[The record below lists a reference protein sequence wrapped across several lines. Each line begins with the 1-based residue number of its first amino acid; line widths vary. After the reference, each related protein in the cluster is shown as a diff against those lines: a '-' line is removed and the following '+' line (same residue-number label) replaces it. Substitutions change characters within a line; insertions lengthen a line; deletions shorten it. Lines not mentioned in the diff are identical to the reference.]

1 MTTIKVASSI
11 ASNNCPGQVRRSRR
25 GSSICTTQYA
35 DGSSEATEVQWE
47 FQKGSWIYYN
57 MQAIYMYKDK
67 GDSSGRTDLMDAVI
81 HTGRIS
87 GHLEE
92 ECVRRSGG
100 RTIRI

>member
-1 MTTIKVASSI
+1 
-11 ASNNCPGQVRRSRR
+11 
-25 GSSICTTQYA
+25 
-35 DGSSEATEVQWE
+35 
-47 FQKGSWIYYN
+47 

-100 RTIRI
+100 RTIRIWDSGEIFGRYKKGVWRRRWGVNKGSRTIEARIGKQDDGGICVGI

>member
-1 MTTIKVASSI
+1 
-11 ASNNCPGQVRRSRR
+11 
-25 GSSICTTQYA
+25 
-35 DGSSEATEVQWE
+35 
-47 FQKGSWIYYN
+47 
-57 MQAIYMYKDK
+57 MQAIYMYKDE
-67 GDSSGRTDLMDAVI
+67 GDSSGRTDLVGAII

>member
-1 MTTIKVASSI
+1 
-11 ASNNCPGQVRRSRR
+11 
-25 GSSICTTQYA
+25 
-35 DGSSEATEVQWE
+35 
-47 FQKGSWIYYN
+47 